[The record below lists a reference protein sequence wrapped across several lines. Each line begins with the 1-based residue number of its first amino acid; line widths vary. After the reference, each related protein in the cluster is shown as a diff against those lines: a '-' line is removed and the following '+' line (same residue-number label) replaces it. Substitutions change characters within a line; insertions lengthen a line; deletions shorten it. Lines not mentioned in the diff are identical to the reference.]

1 MTEPDHEPLDAEVA
15 AVVVSVDGDEQV
27 TVGEEQLAAT
37 AESGR
42 EQLRQT
48 VADLQLELAGMRRTG
63 VPGVDEA
70 LDQLA
75 GLDPDDLEGSADLLA
90 EVLRRLESVMSQ
102 PE

>member
-1 MTEPDHEPLDAEVA
+1 
-15 AVVVSVDGDEQV
+15 
-27 TVGEEQLAAT
+27 
-37 AESGR
+37 
-42 EQLRQT
+42 
-48 VADLQLELAGMRRTG
+48 MRRTG

>member
-42 EQLRQT
+42 EQLQ
-48 VADLQLELAGMRRTG
+48 ADRRRSSTRTG
-63 VPGVDEA
+63 RHAAHRCARRRRGPGSVGWA
-70 LDQLA
+70 
-75 GLDPDDLEGSADLLA
+75 DPDDLEGSADLLA